1 MSPRHWW
8 QALAALLLLLA
19 AIGAT
24 VWSMRDQLSA
34 LSQPVTHIYV
44 TGQLHYLSDAAV
56 VDALRPL
63 MGQRFFDLDV
73 VPAREKLL
81 ALPWVRQAV
90 VRKRWPDGLSLYLSE
105 RTPLARWGVDGLVDA
120 SGHVFTPAKLGPALQ
135 ALPLLGAPNPAL
147 AKLVLKK
154 YASWGKQLAGVNSHI
169 SRLVRDARGSW
180 QLQLDSGLTVL
191 LGREQADARLARYL
205 RVTIPALGAKLAQAQ
220 RIDLRYRDGFAV
232 AWRDESRDADDKSA
246 NG

>member
-1 MSPRHWW
+1 MSPRYWW

-24 VWSMRDQLSA
+24 LWSMRDQLAA

-44 TGQLHYLSDAAV
+44 SGQLHYLDDAEV
-56 VDALRPL
+56 VAALRPL

-73 VPAREKLL
+73 VPARARLL

-90 VRKRWPDGLSLYLSE
+90 VRKRWPDGLSVYLHE
-105 RTPLARWGVDGLVDA
+105 REPLARWGVDGLVDA
-120 SGHVFTPAKLGPALQ
+120 AGHVFNPAQMPAALDQ
-135 ALPLLGAPNPAL
+135 LPLLGAPNPAL
-147 AKLVLKK
+147 AKRVLEK
-154 YASWGKQLAGVNSHI
+154 YRSWGKQMATVDSHI
-169 SRLVRDARGSW
+169 TRLVRDARGSW
-180 QLQLDSGLTVL
+180 QLQLDNGLTVL

-205 RVTIPALGAKLAQAQ
+205 RVAIPALGAKLAQAQ

-232 AWRDESRDADDKSA
+232 AWRDESTDADAASA